1 MVMVSVCFYLLFM
14 VSWELN
20 VIHSKFVNQNSFDEG
35 FLCDNPG
42 LAKLS
47 SIVDIFQ
54 DSRTRYRYV
63 DQSAK
68 RYVDQDVL
76 Y

>member
-1 MVMVSVCFYLLFM
+1 MVMVSICFYLLFM

-54 DSRTRYRYV
+54 DSRT
-63 DQSAK
+63 QWSAK

>member
-1 MVMVSVCFYLLFM
+1 MVMVSICFYLLFM

-20 VIHSKFVNQNSFDEG
+20 VIHSKFVNQNSFDKG

-54 DSRTRYRYV
+54 DS
-63 DQSAK
+63 
-68 RYVDQDVL
+68 
-76 Y
+76 